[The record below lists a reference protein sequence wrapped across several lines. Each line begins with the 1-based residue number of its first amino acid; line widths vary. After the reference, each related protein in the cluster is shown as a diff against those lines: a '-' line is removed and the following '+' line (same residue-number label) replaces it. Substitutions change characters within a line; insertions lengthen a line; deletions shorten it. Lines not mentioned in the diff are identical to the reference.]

1 MSNEHT
7 PTPWV
12 VGERKLPYGDGTKF
26 HTERWIC
33 TEWIH
38 PQLKAQYPIMT
49 VSLGV
54 GLRGENPYYLSHME
68 AENAAHIVKC
78 VNAHDAL
85 VEALQS
91 IVDMCNEDS
100 HARDYASRQTEIR
113 GTAIVALRKIQR
125 SQMNNDLDQWKPYL
139 KEGETPFERFV
150 RDRADTDALLELY
163 KKAIAAPQ
171 RELTD
176 ADYKATLKEISV
188 LMESDPDL
196 GSAEGD
202 RLDIL
207 VTLVQAYEAKCVDW
221 PTAPPSC
228 EWQGL
233 TDDDWD
239 KIQND
244 KILIGDSSVVWAI
257 RLTETLLR
265 AKNEV
270 TK

>member
-163 KKAIAAPQ
+163 KKAIAAAQ
-171 RELTD
+171 DQDAKDAARFRWLEQNVYQGVSRFSQVLWCIRGLFGKDGESFREAIDD
-176 ADYKATLKEISV
+176 AMY
-188 LMESDPDL
+188 
-196 GSAEGD
+196 G
-202 RLDIL
+202 
-207 VTLVQAYEAKCVDW
+207 
-221 PTAPPSC
+221 
-228 EWQGL
+228 
-233 TDDDWD
+233 
-239 KIQND
+239 
-244 KILIGDSSVVWAI
+244 
-257 RLTETLLR
+257 
-265 AKNEV
+265 
-270 TK
+270 TKK